1 MKRTIRF
8 LDLSVNTT
16 DRQKY
21 VQILDNILMT
31 GQLILGDPVQELEA
45 KLADYV
51 GVKHCLAVSSGSDA
65 LLLSLKCCQ
74 FKEGSEIIVPALSWI
89 ATANA
94 VIAANLTPVFCDI
107 DETLNIS
114 TNAIT
119 SLISDKTKAIL
130 AVDYTGKMCNYDE
143 LIKISNAFGLK
154 LIVDGSQSFGASRNG
169 KNCGSLGDVA
179 AISHNPMKVFAAL
192 GEAGSIFTNDSNL
205 FEILKILRY
214 AGTINK
220 ETCIYPSL
228 NHRMDTFH
236 AAVLLDRLKYLD
248 TNIIS
253 KRIANAQ
260 LYTKELSAFVCTP
273 NIHPNERHVFYTY
286 TIICEKRD
294 LLQEYLTSCGIET
307 KIQHKCLMP
316 DQPCY
321 SSSLSNTLSHCT
333 SPKC

>member
-51 GVKHCLAVSSGSDA
+51 GVKHCLAVSSDLTLFFIPNVA
-65 LLLSLKCCQ
+65 
-74 FKEGSEIIVPALSWI
+74 FKEGSEIIVPLSWI

-94 VIAANLTPVFCDI
+94 VIAANLTPVFRDI

-154 LIVDGSQSFGASRNG
+154 LIVDGSQSFGASLNG
-169 KNCGSLGDVA
+169 KKCGSLEMLPQLA
-179 AISHNPMKVFAAL
+179 
-192 GEAGSIFTNDSNL
+192 
-205 FEILKILRY
+205 
-214 AGTINK
+214 TI
-220 ETCIYPSL
+220 
-228 NHRMDTFH
+228 R
-236 AAVLLDRLKYLD
+236 
-248 TNIIS
+248 
-253 KRIANAQ
+253 
-260 LYTKELSAFVCTP
+260 
-273 NIHPNERHVFYTY
+273 
-286 TIICEKRD
+286 
-294 LLQEYLTSCGIET
+294 
-307 KIQHKCLMP
+307 
-316 DQPCY
+316 
-321 SSSLSNTLSHCT
+321 
-333 SPKC
+333 